1 MIRSFH
7 RIGGDLEV
15 DAAFETLR
23 GPLDE
28 LKEMKIE
35 EWGTSK
41 DEIEASDSKALTQA
55 QSQAE
60 DVAALDAIEE
70 DDPQAPKAADGAA
83 LQGITED
90 EHPQP
95 QAAPK
100 VWRQYQSL
108 LAIPDHS
115 TQGRMSE
122 GAVALIKHVLPTS
135 KH

>member
-35 EWGTSK
+35 EWGTSE
-41 DEIEASDSKALTQA
+41 DEIEASDSEALTQA

-70 DDPQAPKAADGAA
+70 DDPQAPRRQTVQHSRASPRTSIHNRKRHQRYGVSISLFLQFLTILLKA
-83 LQGITED
+83 
-90 EHPQP
+90 
-95 QAAPK
+95 
-100 VWRQYQSL
+100 V
-108 LAIPDHS
+108 
-115 TQGRMSE
+115 
-122 GAVALIKHVLPTS
+122 
-135 KH
+135 